1 MKKSDLILA
10 KIDDKKKKMQNLLDE
25 NKVKEAHDLM
35 DELDDLEKEY
45 KAQKKV
51 EDLDAAEAQRKIDN
65 GQAKQV
71 QKKNKDLEYK
81 DVFIKAF
88 KGKKLNSNE
97 VDVLQTK
104 ASLSTGTD
112 ADGGY
117 LIPEDMETKINELK
131 RSLPALEK
139 YVRIV
144 PVNTDSGSRVLE
156 TDAISTPFND
166 ITEGS
171 AIGDTDSPQFTNVSY
186 TIKDKGGILPVPNNL
201 LNDSDQAVKSYL
213 ERWMSKKSVA
223 TRNGLIMEKLN
234 TLTKVPVAEVD
245 DVKKALNVTLDP
257 AISKGAKIF
266 TNQSGFQWLDTLKD
280 NDGNYLL
287 QSDPTDET
295 KKRIKGREVVVF
307 SDKIWAN
314 SDDSTNYFAPLVI
327 GDLKEAIAL
336 FDRKQMSLL
345 ATKVGGD
352 AFKFNRTDIRAI
364 EREDVAKFDDKA
376 VVFGKVEVGTV

>member
-25 NKVKEAHDLM
+25 NKVKEAHNLM

-65 GQAKQV
+65 DQAQQV